1 MENYEELENFI
12 FDDNVQDILDKIKN
26 SVMNFNILEITGMGS
41 QEIKHSNIL
50 AWMFSNSEHN
60 LEYKILEG
68 FLKKVVDANEI
79 NETTTFLK
87 HYIYLPK
94 NDKNITIYREKDNID
109 LLIVDNANE
118 VVIAIE
124 NKVYASERYDGDDGG
139 QLNKYYERVDKSY
152 KYFKNKIFIY
162 LTIDGSFPESEKNQS
177 IWLNATHEM
186 IGEVVENILENQ
198 TVLSK
203 AEMILTSYVD
213 LLKRRNIMADKNL
226 EELCKK
232 IWDKNSKALDILFRY
247 RTTNLDKLYDL
258 IKIPYSFYSEESPDI
273 KFDAIDKIYKY
284 VYNKE
289 RKDRENNAIDIEIVK
304 KSNYIWIG
312 YWHPEI
318 PSTNNKKLLEL
329 YKNIFKIKPQKEKR
343 IVMIYESDI
352 EDLNEKQLS
361 DKANETINTLNLK
374 IEELEKSVNKLL
386 VNYQKLV
393 EQLLV
398 QSM

>member
-1 MENYEELENFI
+1 
-12 FDDNVQDILDKIKN
+12 
-26 SVMNFNILEITGMGS
+26 
-41 QEIKHSNIL
+41 
-50 AWMFSNSEHN
+50 
-60 LEYKILEG
+60 
-68 FLKKVVDANEI
+68 
-79 NETTTFLK
+79 
-87 HYIYLPK
+87 
-94 NDKNITIYREKDNID
+94 
-109 LLIVDNANE
+109 
-118 VVIAIE
+118 
-124 NKVYASERYDGDDGG
+124 
-139 QLNKYYERVDKSY
+139 
-152 KYFKNKIFIY
+152 
-162 LTIDGSFPESEKNQS
+162 
-177 IWLNATHEM
+177 M

-312 YWHPEI
+312 YCHPEI

-329 YKNIFKIKPQKEKR
+329 YKNIFKTKPQKEKR

-352 EDLNEKQLS
+352 KDLNEKQLS
-361 DKANETINTLNLK
+361 DKANEIINTLNLK
-374 IEELEKSVNKLL
+374 IEELEKLVNKLIG
-386 VNYQKLV
+386 
-393 EQLLV
+393 
-398 QSM
+398 

>member
-1 MENYEELENFI
+1 MENYEEYEKYEELENFI

-60 LEYKILEG
+60 LEYKILED
-68 FLKKVVDANEI
+68 FLKKIVEFNEVS
-79 NETTTFLK
+79 EATTFLK
-87 HYIYLPK
+87 HYIYLSEK
-94 NDKNITIYREKDNID
+94 SKNITIYREKDNID
-109 LLIVDNANE
+109 LLIVDNANK

-124 NKVYASERYDGDDGG
+124 NKVYANERSDGKDGG
-139 QLNKYYERVDKSY
+139 QLKNYCKIVDENY
-152 KYFKNKIFIY
+152 KNFKNKIFIY
-162 LTIDGSFPESEKNQS
+162 LTIDGLSPESEENQK

-186 IGEVVENILENQ
+186 IGEAVEDILEKQ
-198 TVLSK
+198 TILPK

-213 LLKRRNIMADKNL
+213 LLKRRNIMSDKNL

-258 IKIPYSFYSEESPDI
+258 IASKYSFYSEESSDI

-284 VYNKE
+284 VYDE
-289 RKDRENNAIDIEIVK
+289 EWYDADYRAIDILIVK
-304 KSNYIWIG
+304 KSKYIWIG

-352 EDLNEKQLS
+352 EDLTEEQLS

-374 IEELEKSVNKLL
+374 IEELEKSVNKLIG
-386 VNYQKLV
+386 
-393 EQLLV
+393 
-398 QSM
+398 

>member
-60 LEYKILEG
+60 LEYKILED
-68 FLKKVVDANEI
+68 FLKKIVEFNEVS
-79 NETTTFLK
+79 EATTFLK
-87 HYIYLPK
+87 HYIYLPEK
-94 NDKNITIYREKDNID
+94 DKNITIYREKDNID
-109 LLIVDNANE
+109 LLIVDNANK

-124 NKVYASERYDGDDGG
+124 NKVYANERSDGKYGG
-139 QLNKYYERVDKSY
+139 QLKNYCKIVDENY
-152 KYFKNKIFIY
+152 KNFKNKIFIY
-162 LTIDGSFPESEKNQS
+162 LTIDGLSPESEENQK

-186 IGEVVENILENQ
+186 IGEAVEDILEKQ
-198 TVLSK
+198 TILPK

-213 LLKRRNIMADKNL
+213 LLKRRNIMSDKNL

-258 IKIPYSFYSEESPDI
+258 IASKYSFYSEESSDI

-284 VYNKE
+284 VYDE
-289 RKDRENNAIDIEIVK
+289 EWYDADYRAIDILIVK

-352 EDLNEKQLS
+352 EDLTEEQLS

-374 IEELEKSVNKLL
+374 IEELEKLVNKLIG
-386 VNYQKLV
+386 
-393 EQLLV
+393 
-398 QSM
+398 

>member
-1 MENYEELENFI
+1 MENYEEYEKYEELENFI

-60 LEYKILEG
+60 LEYKILED
-68 FLKKVVDANEI
+68 FLKKIVEFNEVS
-79 NETTTFLK
+79 EATTFLK
-87 HYIYLPK
+87 HYIYLPEK
-94 NDKNITIYREKDNID
+94 DKNITIYREKDNID
-109 LLIVDNANE
+109 LLIVDNANK

-124 NKVYASERYDGDDGG
+124 NKVYANERSDGKYGG
-139 QLNKYYERVDKSY
+139 QLKNYCKIVDENY
-152 KYFKNKIFIY
+152 KNFKNKIFIY
-162 LTIDGSFPESEKNQS
+162 LTIDGLSPESEENQK

-186 IGEVVENILENQ
+186 IGEAVEDILEKQ
-198 TVLSK
+198 TILPKV
-203 AEMILTSYVD
+203 EMILTSYVD
-213 LLKRRNIMADKNL
+213 LLKRRNIMSDKNL

-258 IKIPYSFYSEESPDI
+258 IASKYSFYSEESSDI

-284 VYNKE
+284 VYDE
-289 RKDRENNAIDIEIVK
+289 EWYDADYRAIDILIVK
-304 KSNYIWIG
+304 KSKYIWIG

-352 EDLNEKQLS
+352 EDLTEEQLS

-374 IEELEKSVNKLL
+374 IEELEKSVNKLIG
-386 VNYQKLV
+386 
-393 EQLLV
+393 
-398 QSM
+398 

>member
-60 LEYKILEG
+60 LEYKILED
-68 FLKKVVDANEI
+68 FLKKIVEFNEVS
-79 NETTTFLK
+79 EATTFLK
-87 HYIYLPK
+87 HYIYLSEK
-94 NDKNITIYREKDNID
+94 SKNITIYREKDNID
-109 LLIVDNANE
+109 LLIVDNANK

-124 NKVYASERYDGDDGG
+124 NKVYANERSDGKYGG
-139 QLNKYYERVDKSY
+139 QLKNYCKIVDENY
-152 KYFKNKIFIY
+152 KNFKNKIFIY
-162 LTIDGSFPESEKNQS
+162 LTIDGLSPESEENQK

-186 IGEVVENILENQ
+186 IGEAVEDILEKQ
-198 TVLSK
+198 TILPK

-213 LLKRRNIMADKNL
+213 LLKRRNIMSDKNL

-258 IKIPYSFYSEESPDI
+258 IASKYNFYSEESPDI

-284 VYNKE
+284 VYDE
-289 RKDRENNAIDIEIVK
+289 EWYDADYRAIDILIVK

-352 EDLNEKQLS
+352 EDLTEEQLS

-374 IEELEKSVNKLL
+374 IEELEKLVNKLIG
-386 VNYQKLV
+386 
-393 EQLLV
+393 
-398 QSM
+398 

>member
-1 MENYEELENFI
+1 MENYEEYEKYEELENFI

-60 LEYKILEG
+60 LEYKILED
-68 FLKKVVDANEI
+68 FLKKIVEFNEVS
-79 NETTTFLK
+79 EATTFLK
-87 HYIYLPK
+87 HYIYLSEK
-94 NDKNITIYREKDNID
+94 SKNITIYREKDNID
-109 LLIVDNANE
+109 LLIVDNANK

-124 NKVYASERYDGDDGG
+124 NKVYANERSDGKDGG
-139 QLNKYYERVDKSY
+139 QLKNYCKIVDENY
-152 KYFKNKIFIY
+152 KNFKNKIFIY
-162 LTIDGSFPESEKNQS
+162 LTIDGLSPESEENQK

-186 IGEVVENILENQ
+186 IGEAVEDILEKQ
-198 TVLSK
+198 TILPKV
-203 AEMILTSYVD
+203 EMILTSYVD
-213 LLKRRNIMADKNL
+213 LLKRRNIMSDKNL

-258 IKIPYSFYSEESPDI
+258 IASKYNFYSEESSDI

-284 VYNKE
+284 VYDE
-289 RKDRENNAIDIEIVK
+289 EWYDADYRAIDILIVK

-352 EDLNEKQLS
+352 EDLTEEQLC
-361 DKANETINTLNLK
+361 DKANEKTP
-374 IEELEKSVNKLL
+374 
-386 VNYQKLV
+386 
-393 EQLLV
+393 
-398 QSM
+398 

>member
-124 NKVYASERYDGDDGG
+124 NKVYANERSDGKDGG
-139 QLNKYYERVDKSY
+139 QLKNYCKIVDENY
-152 KYFKNKIFIY
+152 KNFKNKIFIY
-162 LTIDGSFPESEKNQS
+162 LTIDGLSPESEENQK

-186 IGEVVENILENQ
+186 IGEAVEDILEKQ
-198 TVLSK
+198 TILPK
-203 AEMILTSYVD
+203 AEMILTSYID
-213 LLKRRNIMADKNL
+213 LLKRRNIMEDKNL

-258 IKIPYSFYSEESPDI
+258 IIDNYNFYHDDYNDI
-273 KFDAIDKIYKY
+273 KLDAIDKIYQYIYKQDWQ
-284 VYNKE
+284 KSE
-289 RKDRENNAIDIEIVK
+289 KRAIDIQIVK
-304 KSNYIWIG
+304 KPTYIWIG
-312 YWHPEI
+312 YYHPEI
-318 PSTNNKKLLEL
+318 QSSDNKSFKKL
-329 YKNIFKIKPQKEKR
+329 YKDIFGLKEQKEKR
-343 IVMIYESDI
+343 IIMLEESDV
-352 EDLNEKQLS
+352 EDLSDDELQ
-361 DKANETINTLNLK
+361 DKANEIVRQLNLK
-374 IEELEKSVNKLL
+374 IEELEKVVNKL
-386 VNYQKLV
+386 VG
-393 EQLLV
+393 
-398 QSM
+398 

>member
-1 MENYEELENFI
+1 MENYEEYEKYEELENFI

-60 LEYKILEG
+60 LEYKILED
-68 FLKKVVDANEI
+68 FLKKIVEFNEVS
-79 NETTTFLK
+79 EATTFLK
-87 HYIYLPK
+87 HYIYLSEK
-94 NDKNITIYREKDNID
+94 SKNITIYREKDNID
-109 LLIVDNANE
+109 LLIVDNANK

-124 NKVYASERYDGDDGG
+124 NKVYANERSDGKDGG
-139 QLNKYYERVDKSY
+139 QLKNYCKIVDENY
-152 KYFKNKIFIY
+152 KNFKNKIFIY
-162 LTIDGSFPESEKNQS
+162 LTIDGLSPESEENQK

-186 IGEVVENILENQ
+186 IGETVEDILEKQ
-198 TVLSK
+198 TILPK

-258 IKIPYSFYSEESPDI
+258 IASKYNFYSEESPDI

-284 VYNKE
+284 VYDEEWYDSDN
-289 RKDRENNAIDIEIVK
+289 RAIDIEIVK
-304 KSNYIWIG
+304 KPTYLWVG

-352 EDLNEKQLS
+352 EDLTEEQLS

-374 IEELEKSVNKLL
+374 IEELEKSVNKLIG
-386 VNYQKLV
+386 
-393 EQLLV
+393 
-398 QSM
+398 

>member
-1 MENYEELENFI
+1 MENYEEYEKYEELENFI

-60 LEYKILEG
+60 LEYKILED
-68 FLKKVVDANEI
+68 FLKKIVEFNEVS
-79 NETTTFLK
+79 EATTFLK
-87 HYIYLPK
+87 HYIYLPEK
-94 NDKNITIYREKDNID
+94 DKNITIYREKDNID
-109 LLIVDNANE
+109 LLIVDNANK

-124 NKVYASERYDGDDGG
+124 NKVYANERSDGKDGG
-139 QLNKYYERVDKSY
+139 QLKNYCKIVDENY
-152 KYFKNKIFIY
+152 KNFKNKIFIY
-162 LTIDGSFPESEKNQS
+162 LTIDGLSPESEENQK

-186 IGEVVENILENQ
+186 IGEAVEDILEKQ
-198 TVLSK
+198 TILPK

-213 LLKRRNIMADKNL
+213 LLKRRNIMSDKNL

-258 IKIPYSFYSEESPDI
+258 IASKYNFYSEESSDI

-284 VYNKE
+284 VYDE
-289 RKDRENNAIDIEIVK
+289 EWYDADYRAIDILIVK
-304 KSNYIWIG
+304 KSKYIWIG

-374 IEELEKSVNKLL
+374 IEELEKSVNKLIG
-386 VNYQKLV
+386 
-393 EQLLV
+393 
-398 QSM
+398 